1 MAIQT
6 GKVEMLKATYA
17 DGRVKKDVLDRQQSL
32 LGKMT
37 VRILAPRELIQA
49 AVPRRRSFQSDL
61 EHVMLLRDTKAAA
74 YSLIS

>member
-6 GKVEMLKATYA
+6 GKVEMLKANYA

-37 VRILAPRELIQA
+37 VGTVAPRESIQA
-49 AVPRRRSFQSDL
+49 AVPHWRSFQADS
-61 EHVMLLRDTKAAA
+61 EHVMLLRDST
-74 YSLIS
+74 SIS